1 MIIETDMKQET
12 LFEVLTFDGD
22 ATLGFI
28 KAYDVPHARRIAE
41 RLYCKGVKIKLIGEG
56 SKEIARHAIVRGETT
71 LRLLNRLPASRL
83 AIKIQQRRIKRL

>member
-1 MIIETDMKQET
+1 MKTET

-56 SKEIARHAIVRGETT
+56 SKGTRVLTYEESMER
-71 LRLLNRLPASRL
+71 
-83 AIKIQQRRIKRL
+83 

>member
-1 MIIETDMKQET
+1 MKTET

-28 KAYDVPHARRIAE
+28 KAYDAPHARRIAE

-56 SKEIARHAIVRGETT
+56 SKGTRVLTYEESMER
-71 LRLLNRLPASRL
+71 
-83 AIKIQQRRIKRL
+83 

>member
-1 MIIETDMKQET
+1 MKKETI
-12 LFEVLTFDGD
+12 FEVLTFDGD

-56 SKEIARHAIVRGETT
+56 SKGTRVLTYEESMER
-71 LRLLNRLPASRL
+71 
-83 AIKIQQRRIKRL
+83 